1 MREFLVLVNYL
12 PQSSRVHSFLKW
24 IRRKSNNGATRVACQ
39 HQHQYSYVWT
49 TPGFFVGGGGSSAS
63 WEVSSASCLSY
74 ACNFPMCSLE
84 VFCCASSL
92 GFASLTSIFEIR
104 KQINTLKLLVFDYF
118 WGFFEGN
125 SLWKLNDFGCFWNFS
140 VRRSRIPVHR
150 FGIPRI
156 PVHRFG
162 ILESL
167 RIPAESLEMQFVIS
181 NRIPDK
187 NPWESLRIPV
197 HRSRI
202 PENPCASNFYESL
215 GSLKTRRQESRD
227 TVRICNPAP

>member
-1 MREFLVLVNYL
+1 MNHSWVLL
-12 PQSSRVHSFLKW
+12 
-24 IRRKSNNGATRVACQ
+24 
-39 HQHQYSYVWT
+39 
-49 TPGFFVGGGGSSAS
+49 GGGGSSAS

-74 ACNFPMCSLE
+74 ACNFPIRSILLCVLSG
-84 VFCCASSL
+84 SL

-104 KQINTLKLLVFDYF
+104 KQINTVKLLVFDYF

-140 VRRSRIPVHR
+140 PRIPVHR

-167 RIPAESLEMQFVIS
+167 RIPTESLEKQFVIS
-181 NRIPDK
+181 SRIPDK
-187 NPWESLRIPV
+187 NPWESLCIVPESLRIPV
-197 HRSRI
+197 HRI
-202 PENPCASNFYESL
+202 PRDPWDPWKHVVKNPEIQSESATPL
-215 GSLKTRRQESRD
+215 PALLFKTRNQFQTCQRSYKFYIFQ
-227 TVRICNPAP
+227 NYNYM